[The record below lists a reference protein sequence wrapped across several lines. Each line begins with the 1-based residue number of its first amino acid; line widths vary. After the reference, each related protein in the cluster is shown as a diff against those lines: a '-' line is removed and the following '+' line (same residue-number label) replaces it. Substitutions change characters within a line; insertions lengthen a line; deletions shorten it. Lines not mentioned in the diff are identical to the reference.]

1 MNPVEKNSL
10 LALADAVKPKK
21 NDTPE
26 TDTDTIADFLNKLLA
41 EPDKKSR
48 KQLIKDFSARRSDVA
63 KFLKDNEELINAE
76 AEIALI
82 SAATGS
88 MHTEH
93 EISYKGGRKSVTTKT
108 KKVLPNAA
116 LLTLLLKNRMPDKYS
131 DKPIGEIEIEDVSDI
146 EKELYDEEDNSQD

>member
-10 LALADAVKPKK
+10 LALADAVKSKK
-21 NDTPE
+21 EDTPE

-41 EPDKKSR
+41 EPDKKAR
-48 KQLIKDFSARRSDVA
+48 KQLIKDFSSRRSDVA

-76 AEIALI
+76 AEMALI

-131 DKPIGEIEIEDVSDI
+131 DKPQGTEELEDLSEV
-146 EKELYDEEDNSQD
+146 EEELYGTENKTD